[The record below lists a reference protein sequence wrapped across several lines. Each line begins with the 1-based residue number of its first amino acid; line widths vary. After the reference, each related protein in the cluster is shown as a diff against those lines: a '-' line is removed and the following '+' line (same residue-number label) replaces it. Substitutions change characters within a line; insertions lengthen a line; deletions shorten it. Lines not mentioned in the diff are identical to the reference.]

1 MGKQMR
7 LDKFLVE
14 MGVGTRSQIKEMA
27 KRGRIEING
36 LLEKKTETKID
47 PDKDTITCDGV
58 KIIYTKMEYYML
70 NKPQGVVSATEDK
83 IHRTVLDL
91 IMDYDAKFDIGEERQ
106 QKRNDLFP
114 VGRLDMDT
122 EGLLLITNDGELAHN
137 LLSPRRHVDKKY
149 YAKIRGKLPEDAKQQ
164 FEEGL
169 TLSDGT
175 HIMPA
180 ILEILGQNLEIVGHD
195 EGITEVMVTIREG
208 KFHQIKRMFE
218 VLGCKVVFLRR
229 LSMGS
234 LVLDKNL
241 EPGEYRCLFP
251 EEIEAIKRG
260 LKY

>member
-1 MGKQMR
+1 M
-7 LDKFLVE
+7 
-14 MGVGTRSQIKEMA
+14 
-27 KRGRIEING
+27 
-36 LLEKKTETKID
+36 
-47 PDKDTITCDGV
+47 
-58 KIIYTKMEYYML
+58 
-70 NKPQGVVSATEDK
+70 
-83 IHRTVLDL
+83 
-91 IMDYDAKFDIGEERQ
+91 
-106 QKRNDLFP
+106 FP

>member
-14 MGVGTRSQIKEMA
+14 IGVGTRSQIKEMA

-149 YAKIRGKLPEDAKQQ
+149 YAKSCEYPETNEGSARLYPYSREALETLVSLGT
-164 FEEGL
+164 EEN
-169 TLSDGT
+169 S
-175 HIMPA
+175 
-180 ILEILGQNLEIVGHD
+180 
-195 EGITEVMVTIREG
+195 
-208 KFHQIKRMFE
+208 
-218 VLGCKVVFLRR
+218 VFYWYD
-229 LSMGS
+229 SF
-234 LVLDKNL
+234 
-241 EPGEYRCLFP
+241 LFP
-251 EEIEAIKRG
+251 EEEQG
-260 LKY
+260 VYLMLNVWDPESGEQ